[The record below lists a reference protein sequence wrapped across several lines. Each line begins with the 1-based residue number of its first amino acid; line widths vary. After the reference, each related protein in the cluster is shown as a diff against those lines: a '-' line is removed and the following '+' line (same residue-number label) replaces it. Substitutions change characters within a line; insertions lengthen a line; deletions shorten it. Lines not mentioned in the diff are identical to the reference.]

1 MSGIIATYLIH
12 DDSHNL
18 EKAEQIALG
27 LTIGSWTHLPHLL
40 QEQLKQHKGNV
51 IHVEELAEHE
61 HTNSYLRKKVKRGI
75 IKIEYP
81 LLNFSPDLPAIL
93 TTTFGKLSLDGE
105 VKLIDLTFSDELKK
119 HFPGPK
125 FGIDGI
131 RNLLQVHDRPL

>member
-1 MSGIIATYLIH
+1 M
-12 DDSHNL
+12 DS
-18 EKAEQIALG
+18 
-27 LTIGSWTHLPHLL
+27 LPHLL

-61 HTNSYLRKKVKRGI
+61 HTNCIYVKVKRGI

-105 VKLIDLTFSDELKK
+105 VKLIDLTFQTS
-119 HFPGPK
+119 
-125 FGIDGI
+125 
-131 RNLLQVHDRPL
+131 

>member
-1 MSGIIATYLIH
+1 MNIRIRIY
-12 DDSHNL
+12 
-18 EKAEQIALG
+18 
-27 LTIGSWTHLPHLL
+27 
-40 QEQLKQHKGNV
+40 V
-51 IHVEELAEHE
+51 
-61 HTNSYLRKKVKRGI
+61 KKVERGI

-105 VKLIDLTFSDELKK
+105 VKLIDLTFSEELKE

-131 RNLLQVHDRPL
+131 RNLFTSA

>member
-1 MSGIIATYLIH
+1 M
-12 DDSHNL
+12 
-18 EKAEQIALG
+18 
-27 LTIGSWTHLPHLL
+27 PHLL

-105 VKLIDLTFSDELKK
+105 VKLIDLTFFRRVKK
-119 HFPGPK
+119 TFSWSK
-125 FGIDGI
+125 I
-131 RNLLQVHDRPL
+131 RDRWYSKSFTST